1 MEQPINSIVDK
12 PQIEQ
17 EEEPINNI
25 VDVPQIEQPIEQPLE
40 QPTDEPTIIIIDE
53 QSLPIGKTTR
63 QIKTKQAP
71 RPEQPEQP
79 EQPTEETPAINFKNI
94 YSE

>member
-25 VDVPQIEQPIEQPLE
+25 VDVPQIEQPIEQPIQMNQQL
-40 QPTDEPTIIIIDE
+40 
-53 QSLPIGKTTR
+53 L
-63 QIKTKQAP
+63 
-71 RPEQPEQP
+71 
-79 EQPTEETPAINFKNI
+79 
-94 YSE
+94 